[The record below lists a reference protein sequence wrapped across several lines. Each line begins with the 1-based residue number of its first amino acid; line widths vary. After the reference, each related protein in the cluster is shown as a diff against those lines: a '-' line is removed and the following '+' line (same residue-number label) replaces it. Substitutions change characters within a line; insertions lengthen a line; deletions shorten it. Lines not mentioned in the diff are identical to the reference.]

1 MDKGKSFEALVALVE
16 RAMNSLPGV
25 EVLHDVKMPTRYGGE
40 RQIDILIKEDRGRFI
55 YKTIIECK
63 NTKKKV
69 TVNTVGAFKE
79 LIETVGAHQGIIVSA
94 EGFQSGALLSAKE
107 ANIHL
112 YQLSQVKK
120 LEEHLKEQR
129 FIMYELKHTSK
140 EITVR
145 FKEKKDINKQVTLYT
160 VMFAPLFHRKMAI
173 VDVAQDFFNKVNA
186 GIADSLVIKIKDP
199 LVPQITKANT
209 KFSINFPSPI
219 IFAKENSFTE
229 IMGFDAEVE
238 TEMFTAPSEIK
249 NVSEYKDIVQQRTY
263 ALVYEVEYDGE
274 TYKLIKRKK

>member
-1 MDKGKSFEALVALVE
+1 MGKGKDFEAFVVVVE
-16 RAMNSLPGV
+16 RAMNGLPGV
-25 EVLHDVKMPTRYGGE
+25 EVLHDVKMPTRYGGV
-40 RQIDILIKEDRGRFI
+40 RQIDILIKEDRARFI

-63 NTKKKV
+63 NTNKKV

-94 EGFQSGALLSAKE
+94 EGFQSGALLSAQE

-112 YQLSQVKK
+112 YQLSQVKE
-120 LEEHLKEQR
+120 LEEHLKKQR
-129 FIMYELKHTSK
+129 FIMYDLKHTSK

-160 VMFAPLFHRKMAI
+160 EMFAPLLHRKIAI
-173 VDVAQDFFNKVNA
+173 VDVAQDFFNKVN
-186 GIADSLVIKIKDP
+186 GSIADSLVIKVKDP

-238 TEMFTAPSEIK
+238 TEMFTAPSDIK
-249 NVSEYKDIVQQRTY
+249 NVLEYKDIVQKRTY

-274 TYKLIKRKK
+274 TYKLLKQKT